1 MSKEKYIVATSGGF
15 VTTKR
20 WGVMRPGATFLK
32 ALELTKKDRPK
43 VCFMMTATGD
53 DASYIS
59 RSYEAM
65 SDLSVDVTHLSL
77 FPQPNEDVEKRLLN
91 ADLVWV
97 GGGSVANLLAVW
109 NLHKVDEVLKNA
121 WENGTVLSGV
131 SAGSICWFIGGTTD
145 SFGPELKPISNGLAL
160 LPYANGVHYDS
171 EAQRRP
177 LLQSL
182 VKNGTFETAFATDD
196 HTGIV
201 FKGIEPIE
209 VISDIESDPKTGAA
223 AYKLEKINGEVQEMR
238 LAVGTIS

>member
-1 MSKEKYIVATSGGF
+1 MRKDKYIVATSGGF

-53 DASYIS
+53 DAAYIS

-65 SDLSVDVTHLSL
+65 SELSVDVTHLSL
-77 FPQPNEDVEKRLLN
+77 FPQPNEDVEKRLLS

-109 NLHKVDEVLKNA
+109 KLHRVDDVLKTA
-121 WENGTVLSGV
+121 YENGTVLAGV

-145 SFGPELKPISNGLAL
+145 SFGPELKPVNNGLAL

-182 VKNGTFETAFATDD
+182 IKDGTFETAFATDD
-196 HTGIV
+196 HTGII
-201 FKGIEPIE
+201 FKDIEPIE
-209 VISDIESDPKTGAA
+209 VISDVKSDPQTGPA

>member
-1 MSKEKYIVATSGGF
+1 
-15 VTTKR
+15 
-20 WGVMRPGATFLK
+20 
-32 ALELTKKDRPK
+32 
-43 VCFMMTATGD
+43 
-53 DASYIS
+53 
-59 RSYEAM
+59 
-65 SDLSVDVTHLSL
+65 
-77 FPQPNEDVEKRLLN
+77 VEKRLLS

-109 NLHKVDEVLKNA
+109 KLHRVDDVLKTA
-121 WENGTVLSGV
+121 YENGTVLAGV

-145 SFGPELKPISNGLAL
+145 SFGPELKPVNNGLAL

-182 VKNGTFETAFATDD
+182 IKDGTFETAFATDD

-209 VISDIESDPKTGAA
+209 VISDVKSDPQTGPA

>member
-1 MSKEKYIVATSGGF
+1 MRKDKYIVATSGGF

-65 SDLSVDVTHLSL
+65 SELSVDVTHLSL
-77 FPQPNEDVEKRLLN
+77 FPQPNEDVEKRLLS

-109 NLHKVDEVLKNA
+109 KLHRVDEVLRTA
-121 WENGTVLSGV
+121 YENGTVLAGV

-145 SFGPELKPISNGLAL
+145 SFGPELKPVNNGLAL

-182 VKNGTFETAFATDD
+182 IKDGTFETAFATDD

-201 FKGIEPIE
+201 FKDIEPIE
-209 VISDIESDPKTGAA
+209 VISDMETNPKTGPA

>member
-1 MSKEKYIVATSGGF
+1 MRKDKYIVATSGGF

-65 SDLSVDVTHLSL
+65 SELSVDVTHLSL
-77 FPQPNEDVEKRLLN
+77 FPQPNEDVEKRLLS

-109 NLHKVDEVLKNA
+109 KLHRVDDFLKTA
-121 WENGTVLSGV
+121 YENGTVLAGV

-145 SFGPELKPISNGLAL
+145 SFGPELKPVNNGLAL

-182 VKNGTFETAFATDD
+182 ISNGTFDTAFATDD

-201 FKGIEPIE
+201 FKGVEPVE
-209 VISDIESDPKTGAA
+209 VLSDIESDPKTGAA

>member
-1 MSKEKYIVATSGGF
+1 MSKEKFIVATSGGF
-15 VTTKR
+15 VSSKR

-53 DASYIS
+53 DAAYIS
-59 RSYEAM
+59 RSYESM

-77 FPQPNEDVEKRLLN
+77 FPQPNEDVEKRLLE

-109 NLHKVDEVLKNA
+109 KLHKVDEVLKGA
-121 WENGTVLSGV
+121 WEKGVVLSGV

-145 SFGPELKPISNGLAL
+145 SFGPNLKPVNNGLAL

-171 EAQRRP
+171 EDQRRP

-182 VKNGTFETAFATDD
+182 IKNGTFETAFATDD

-209 VISDIESDPKTGAA
+209 VVSDIKSDPKTGPA
-223 AYKLEKINGEVQEMR
+223 AYKLEKINGEVQESR
-238 LAVGTIS
+238 LAVGLIN

>member
-1 MSKEKYIVATSGGF
+1 MSKEKFIVATSGGF
-15 VTTKR
+15 VSSKR

-53 DASYIS
+53 DAAYIS
-59 RSYEAM
+59 RSYESM

-77 FPQPNEDVEKRLLN
+77 FPQPNEDVEKRLLE

-109 NLHKVDEVLKNA
+109 KLHKVDEVLKGA
-121 WENGTVLSGV
+121 WEKGVVLSGV

-145 SFGPELKPISNGLAL
+145 SFGPDLKPVNNGLAL

-171 EAQRRP
+171 EDQRRP

-182 VKNGTFETAFATDD
+182 IKNGTFETAFATDD

-209 VISDIESDPKTGAA
+209 VVSDIKSDPKTGPA
-223 AYKLEKINGEVQEMR
+223 AYKLEKINGEVQESR
-238 LAVGTIS
+238 LAVGLIN

>member
-1 MSKEKYIVATSGGF
+1 MSKEKFIVATSGGF
-15 VTTKR
+15 VSSKR

-43 VCFMMTATGD
+43 VCFIMTATGD
-53 DASYIS
+53 DAAYIS
-59 RSYEAM
+59 RSYESM
-65 SDLSVDVTHLSL
+65 SELSVDVTHLSL
-77 FPQPNEDVEKRLLN
+77 FPQPNEDVEKRLLE

-109 NLHKVDEVLKNA
+109 KLHKVDEVLKGA
-121 WENGTVLSGV
+121 WEKGVVLSGV

-145 SFGPELKPISNGLAL
+145 SFGPDLKPVNNGLAL

-171 EAQRRP
+171 EDQRRP

-182 VKNGTFETAFATDD
+182 IKNGTFETAFATDD

-209 VISDIESDPKTGAA
+209 VVSDIKSDPKTGPA
-223 AYKLEKINGEVQEMR
+223 AYKLEKINGEVQESR
-238 LAVGTIS
+238 LAVGLIN

>member
-1 MSKEKYIVATSGGF
+1 MSKDKYIVATSGGF

-65 SDLSVDVTHLSL
+65 SELSVDVTHLSL

-97 GGGSVANLLAVW
+97 GGGSVANLLSVW
-109 NLHKVDEVLKNA
+109 K
-121 WENGTVLSGV
+121 LSGV

-145 SFGPELKPISNGLAL
+145 SFGPELKPVNNGLAL

-182 VKNGTFETAFATDD
+182 IKDGTFETAFATDD

-201 FKGIEPIE
+201 FKGIEPID
-209 VISDIESDPKTGAA
+209 VVSDVKSDPQTGPA

>member
-1 MSKEKYIVATSGGF
+1 
-15 VTTKR
+15 
-20 WGVMRPGATFLK
+20 
-32 ALELTKKDRPK
+32 
-43 VCFMMTATGD
+43 
-53 DASYIS
+53 
-59 RSYEAM
+59 
-65 SDLSVDVTHLSL
+65 
-77 FPQPNEDVEKRLLN
+77 
-91 ADLVWV
+91 
-97 GGGSVANLLAVW
+97 
-109 NLHKVDEVLKNA
+109 
-121 WENGTVLSGV
+121 VLSGV

-145 SFGPELKPISNGLAL
+145 SFGPELKPVNNGLAL

-182 VKNGTFETAFATDD
+182 IKDGTFETAFATDD

-209 VISDIESDPKTGAA
+209 VISDIESDPKTGPA

>member
-1 MSKEKYIVATSGGF
+1 MSKEKFIVATSGGF
-15 VTTKR
+15 VSSKR

-53 DASYIS
+53 DAAYIS
-59 RSYEAM
+59 RSYESM
-65 SDLSVDVTHLSL
+65 SELSVDVTHLSL
-77 FPQPNEDVEKRLLN
+77 FPQPNEDVEKRLLE

-109 NLHKVDEVLKNA
+109 KLHKVDEVLKGA
-121 WENGTVLSGV
+121 WEKGVVLSGV

-145 SFGPELKPISNGLAL
+145 SFGPDLKPVNNGLAL

-171 EAQRRP
+171 EDQRRP

-182 VKNGTFETAFATDD
+182 IKNGTFETAFATDD

-209 VISDIESDPKTGAA
+209 VVSDIKSDPKTGPA
-223 AYKLEKINGEVQEMR
+223 AYKLEKINGEVQESR
-238 LAVGTIS
+238 LAVGLIN

>member
-1 MSKEKYIVATSGGF
+1 MSKEKFIVATSGGF
-15 VTTKR
+15 VSSKR

-53 DASYIS
+53 DAAYIS
-59 RSYEAM
+59 RSYESM
-65 SDLSVDVTHLSL
+65 SELSVDVTHLSL
-77 FPQPNEDVEKRLLN
+77 FPQPNEDVEKRLLE

-109 NLHKVDEVLKNA
+109 KLHKVDEVLKGA
-121 WENGTVLSGV
+121 WEKGVVLSGV

-145 SFGPELKPISNGLAL
+145 SFGPDLKPVNNGLAL

-171 EAQRRP
+171 EDQRRP

-182 VKNGTFETAFATDD
+182 IKNGTFETAFATDD

-209 VISDIESDPKTGAA
+209 VVSDIKSDPKTGPA
-223 AYKLEKINGEVQEMR
+223 AYKLEKINGEVQESR
-238 LAVGTIS
+238 LTVGLIN